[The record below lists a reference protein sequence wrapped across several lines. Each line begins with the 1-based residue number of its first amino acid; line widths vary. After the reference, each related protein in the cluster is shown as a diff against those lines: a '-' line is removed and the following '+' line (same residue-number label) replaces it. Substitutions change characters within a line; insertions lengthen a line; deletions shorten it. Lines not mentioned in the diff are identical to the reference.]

1 VIFRADSF
9 SSLYREL
16 VAHILAEGTSVAPRG
31 LPTIEILACQL
42 CLTNPRARV
51 LQLKDRLTN
60 PGFAVAEAV
69 WMLTGS
75 DEPWIYDFNSRLHEF
90 TDDGVL
96 RGAYGP
102 RICSWAG
109 HLDQLRLVRDKLRQD
124 PSTRQ
129 AVVQIFDPSR
139 DWTGA
144 RDVPCTIGH
153 RFFLRDGRLHMH
165 ATLRSQDAWLGL
177 PYDLFA
183 NTVLQEVMAGWLDA
197 ELGDYVHWM
206 DSLHLYERDRSQ
218 AEALIAADGVPIAS
232 EIPGPLT
239 VGVADFGG
247 VLCATRDGR
256 LDHLPPSGWRE
267 FGCVLAS
274 YRAHRAGRPDEA
286 RELAAEAGSALGSV
300 LERWFARAR

>member
-1 VIFRADSF
+1 MIVRADSF

-16 VAHILAEGTSVAPRG
+16 VARLLAEGRPVAPRG
-31 LPTIEILACQL
+31 LATVEILACQL

-51 LQLKDRLTN
+51 LQLEDRLIN
-60 PGFAVAEAV
+60 PGFAVAETV
-69 WMLTGS
+69 WILSGS
-75 DEPWIYDFNSRLHEF
+75 DEPWIYQFNSRLREF
-90 TDDGVL
+90 ADEGVL

-102 RICSWAG
+102 RVRSWAG
-109 HLDQLRLVRDKLRQD
+109 QLDQLRLVHSKLRED

-129 AVVQIFDPSR
+129 AALQIFDPSR

-218 AEALIAADGVPIAS
+218 AEALSAADGDPIAP
-232 EIPGPLT
+232 EIPGTLA
-239 VGVADFGG
+239 VDVADFDG
-247 VLCATRDGR
+247 VLCATRDGHI
-256 LDHLPPSGWRE
+256 DQISSSGWRE
-267 FGCVLAS
+267 FACVLAS
-274 YRAHRAGRPDEA
+274 YRANRADLQAEA
-286 RELAAEAGSALGSV
+286 GELAARAGPAFAPA
-300 LERWFARAR
+300 LERWFSRTR